1 MGASLTA
8 LIYFGTFLV
17 IGVIA
22 KRLLDRL
29 MVKRD
34 LDLARGAGAGRAKP
48 WQASS
53 LLAGDVAQRGM
64 TATVDLL
71 PREAARRPR
80 VGSALGQLW
89 EWAVLAAAAAPG
101 FDRRTG

>member
-34 LDLARGAGAGRAKP
+34 LDLAEVQAQAGQNRGERRVF
-48 WQASS
+48 
-53 LLAGDVAQRGM
+53 LLGVWRN
-64 TATVDLL
+64 
-71 PREAARRPR
+71 E
-80 VGSALGQLW
+80 
-89 EWAVLAAAAAPG
+89 E
-101 FDRRTG
+101 

>member
-8 LIYFGTFLV
+8 LIYLGTFLV

-34 LDLARGAGAGRAKP
+34 LDLGEVQAQAGQNRGERRVF
-48 WQASS
+48 
-53 LLAGDVAQRGM
+53 LLGVWRN
-64 TATVDLL
+64 
-71 PREAARRPR
+71 E
-80 VGSALGQLW
+80 
-89 EWAVLAAAAAPG
+89 E
-101 FDRRTG
+101 